1 MLPLPVA
8 AERLQL
14 VPGRRGHDAQFRR
27 GMQLQ
32 QFPQRDALERAEAPG
47 MLISEKLLGFF
58 RREAL
63 NHTRSILRIT
73 LYVKGYDSKVGTGTA
88 LLGFELKNLQ
98 LPLLR
103 NLQLPV
109 HALRRRTQMRL
120 VAGFPRCMVFPLE
133 RRVIVSSYSRFS
145 TSTVVD
151 GRRRSPSRNSRNC
164 ASFS

>member
-32 QFPQRDALERAEAPG
+32 QFPQRDALEGAEAPG

-88 LLGFELKNLQ
+88 LLGFELKTKNL
-98 LPLLR
+98 R
-103 NLQLPV
+103 LPV

>member
-1 MLPLPVA
+1 MLPLPVT

-88 LLGFELKNLQ
+88 LLGFELKTTPCSRAEAPHPNAA
-98 LPLLR
+98 R
-103 NLQLPV
+103 
-109 HALRRRTQMRL
+109 
-120 VAGFPRCMVFPLE
+120 G
-133 RRVIVSSYSRFS
+133 RFS
-145 TSTVVD
+145 EVHGLPIGTQSHRFIVL
-151 GRRRSPSRNSRNC
+151 
-164 ASFS
+164 AL

>member
-1 MLPLPVA
+1 MLPLPVT

-32 QFPQRDALERAEAPG
+32 QFPQREALEAAEAPG

-63 NHTRSILRIT
+63 NHTRSILRVT
-73 LYVKGYDSKVGTGTA
+73 LYVNSYKSKVGTGTA
-88 LLGFELKNLQ
+88 LLGFELK
-98 LPLLR
+98 

-133 RRVIVSSYSRFS
+133 RSVIVSSYSRFS